1 MSQNTVSLKQIK
13 KNLDRNI
20 RNIYQERLKHQLNK
34 ISFHLFDDTLIIF
47 IEGTVTCS
55 EKLLQKNDGI
65 LLARQV
71 RKAIDRVIQPQIESA
86 IEQVMNVRV
95 IDFLSDTTIDN
106 NCSFA
111 IAILD
116 TSKSEGF

>member
-1 MSQNTVSLKQIK
+1 MSQTTINLKRIK

-20 RNIYQERLKHQLNK
+20 RNIYQDRLKQQLDN
-34 ISFHLFDDTLIIF
+34 ISFHLFDGTLIIF

-55 EKLLQKNDGI
+55 EKLLQKNDRI
-65 LLARQV
+65 LLARRV
-71 RKAIDRVIQPQIESA
+71 RKAIDRVIQPQIQSA

-116 TSKSEGF
+116 TSNTNS